1 MRLGSTNSPS
11 ASLEV
16 KASGATL
23 TSTIWSHVT
32 YIFFKLETEHNL
44 KVIDSKCVL
53 HFG

>member
-23 TSTIWSHVT
+23 TSTIWSHDLHILQVGDRAQ
-32 YIFFKLETEHNL
+32 FKGH
-44 KVIDSKCVL
+44 
-53 HFG
+53 